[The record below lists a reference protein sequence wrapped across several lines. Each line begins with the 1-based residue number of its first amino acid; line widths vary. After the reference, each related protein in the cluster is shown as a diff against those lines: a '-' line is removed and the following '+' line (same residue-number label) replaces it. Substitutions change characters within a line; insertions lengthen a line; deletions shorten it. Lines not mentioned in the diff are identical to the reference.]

1 MDLEKIRELVKI
13 LEDSSLSEIEVIEGN
28 KTIKLSRVMAA
39 QPVMAPQ
46 FFATGAAAVE
56 HKGQSAESV
65 ASDPYAGKHVVRSPM
80 VGTFYRAPSPTA
92 KPFVEVGSKVKI
104 GEVLCIIEA
113 MKLMNQIEAD
123 CSGTIEA
130 ILVEN
135 ASPVEYGTPL
145 FVILPD

>member
-13 LEDSSLSEIEVIEGN
+13 LEDSSLSEIEVIEGEN
-28 KTIKLSRVMAA
+28 TIKLSRAVAG

-46 FFATGAAAVE
+46 LFATGAAVE

-104 GEVLCIIEA
+104 GEALCIIEA

-123 CSGTIEA
+123 CSGTVEA

-135 ASPVEYGTPL
+135 GSPVEYGTPL

>member
-1 MDLEKIRELVKI
+1 LWRR
-13 LEDSSLSEIEVIEGN
+13 S
-28 KTIKLSRVMAA
+28 
-39 QPVMAPQ
+39 
-46 FFATGAAAVE
+46 FFAAGVAAVE

-104 GEVLCIIEA
+104 GEALCIIEA

-123 CSGTIEA
+123 CSGTVEA
-130 ILVEN
+130 ILMEN
-135 ASPVEYGTPL
+135 GLPVEYGTPL